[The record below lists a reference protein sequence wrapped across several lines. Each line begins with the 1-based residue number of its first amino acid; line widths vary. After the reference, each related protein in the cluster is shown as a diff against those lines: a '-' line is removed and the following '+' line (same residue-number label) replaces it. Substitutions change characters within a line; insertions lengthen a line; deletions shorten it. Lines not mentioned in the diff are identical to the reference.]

1 MTKKKLS
8 KNQLL
13 LASVAVLFFFIGIG
27 YFYFRFSVTPETS
40 LMVEFTKPKE
50 ESFLAP
56 GRDWPS
62 EKKVEDYFVEHLR
75 MTPQEA
81 QQVRS
86 KPGNKDT
93 VMLRL
98 RENTT
103 LEGLLSN
110 LEYYG
115 FVRDKEAFRY
125 ALEHTTDT
133 LQGKAKPLKI
143 GDNTIDTWSSYQIS
157 ENMTAWEIADQL
169 LNQPTYF
176 SFDEYN
182 YMFMP

>member
-1 MTKKKLS
+1 MTKNKLPKAIMMPLLLGIGSLLVIGAIIYKQSTASSLPVISNLS
-8 KNQLL
+8 KP
-13 LASVAVLFFFIGIG
+13 S
-27 YFYFRFSVTPETS
+27 
-40 LMVEFTKPKE
+40 E

-81 QQVRS
+81 QEVRS
-86 KPGNKDT
+86 KPGDKDR

-103 LEGLLSN
+103 LEGLLGN

-115 FVRDKEAFRY
+115 FVRDKETLRY
-125 ALEHTTDT
+125 ALEHTTDA
-133 LQGKAKPLKI
+133 LPGKANPLKI

>member
-1 MTKKKLS
+1 MTLKNNFKYPLVVFTALLVTGLVAGGYYFLS
-8 KNQLL
+8 LDKAGSTVIKS
-13 LASVAVLFFFIGIG
+13 LA
-27 YFYFRFSVTPETS
+27 
-40 LMVEFTKPKE
+40 KPSE
-50 ESFLAP
+50 ESFQAP

-81 QQVRS
+81 LEIRFKSGVDD
-86 KPGNKDT
+86 K

-103 LEGLLSN
+103 LEALLSN
-110 LEYYG
+110 LEFYG
-115 FVRDKEAFRY
+115 LVRDKAALRY
-125 ALEHTTDT
+125 ALEHSEDT
-133 LQGKAKPLKI
+133 VPGHTQQLKV
-143 GDNTIDTWSSYQIS
+143 GNNTIDTWAYYKIS

-169 LNQPTYF
+169 VNHPTYF